1 MNLAKKVV
9 SVLHKE
15 LEYQVQE
22 VGGHAGG
29 SETNPNSYSY
39 SRARALPSLNLK
51 KRRNVGSEMQECGR
65 GYIKKVNK
73 TQFVARHLAR
83 W

>member
-9 SVLHKE
+9 SVLQKE

-29 SETNPNSYSY
+29 SETNRNFQLVNKPFDHTTTFAVVMINTIIY
-39 SRARALPSLNLK
+39 
-51 KRRNVGSEMQECGR
+51 KRRIIRGR
-65 GYIKKVNK
+65 RAY
-73 TQFVARHLAR
+73 
-83 W
+83 

>member
-51 KRRNVGSEMQECGR
+51 KRRD
-65 GYIKKVNK
+65 
-73 TQFVARHLAR
+73 
-83 W
+83 